1 MMKKAARK
9 DFYMEIRKSWGRFFS
24 ILFIVALG
32 VAFFSGIRASEPD
45 MRLSGD
51 SYFDDSELMDIK
63 ALGTYGVTESDVEA
77 MGELEGVEL
86 AEGAYSGDY
95 LYTTDEEQ
103 RVLHVMS
110 LQEHMNQVAV
120 SEGRL
125 PEKAGECL
133 ADDFSDYEIGD
144 TITLESGTDDDISDT
159 LSTDTLEVVGL
170 GNSPC
175 YLSYGRGSATVG
187 DGNITAFLVVPEET
201 FSLDTYTEVYLQVE
215 GAKEL
220 MAFTDAYDDRIEEV
234 QEKAEDLTD
243 ERAIL
248 RRQELVAEATE
259 ELDEAKAEL
268 ADGEKEY
275 EDGKKKAKEE
285 LFPDYTSLSNSGKEL
300 ILKKLCWARF
310 TAPNVI

>member
-63 ALGTYGVTESDVEA
+63 ALGTYGVTEADVEA

-120 SEGRL
+120 REGCPRKR
-125 PEKAGECL
+125 ENAWQMI
-133 ADDFSDYEIGD
+133 FRI
-144 TITLESGTDDDISDT
+144 IRSGIRSHWN
-159 LSTDTLEVVGL
+159 L
-170 GNSPC
+170 GRMMIFQILCP
-175 YLSYGRGSATVG
+175 
-187 DGNITAFLVVPEET
+187 
-201 FSLDTYTEVYLQVE
+201 
-215 GAKEL
+215 
-220 MAFTDAYDDRIEEV
+220 RIRW
-234 QEKAEDLTD
+234 K
-243 ERAIL
+243 
-248 RRQELVAEATE
+248 
-259 ELDEAKAEL
+259 
-268 ADGEKEY
+268 
-275 EDGKKKAKEE
+275 
-285 LFPDYTSLSNSGKEL
+285 
-300 ILKKLCWARF
+300 
-310 TAPNVI
+310 

>member
-1 MMKKAARK
+1 
-9 DFYMEIRKSWGRFFS
+9 
-24 ILFIVALG
+24 
-32 VAFFSGIRASEPD
+32 
-45 MRLSGD
+45 
-51 SYFDDSELMDIK
+51 
-63 ALGTYGVTESDVEA
+63 

-175 YLSYGRGSATVG
+175 YLSYGVEAP
-187 DGNITAFLVVPEET
+187 LLET
-201 FSLDTYTEVYLQVE
+201 GISQHFSLCQRRHFPWIPIQ
-215 GAKEL
+215 KSIC
-220 MAFTDAYDDRIEEV
+220 RW
-234 QEKAEDLTD
+234 KAP
-243 ERAIL
+243 
-248 RRQELVAEATE
+248 
-259 ELDEAKAEL
+259 K
-268 ADGEKEY
+268 
-275 EDGKKKAKEE
+275 
-285 LFPDYTSLSNSGKEL
+285 S
-300 ILKKLCWARF
+300 
-310 TAPNVI
+310 